1 MYVERFENISKD
13 DIGIA
18 GGKGANLGELTQA
31 GIPVP
36 PGFVITAE
44 TYQKFMDATGIFQ
57 TVMDIL
63 SKIDINDTNELQDAA
78 EEIKQI
84 IIETPIPEDISTLII
99 EAYNALSQRVGVDDA
114 DVAIRSSATA
124 EDLPDASFAGQQDT
138 FLHVKGTEEVIEY
151 VRKCWASLF
160 EARAIFYRE
169 ENDFDHSKVLI
180 AVVVQQMVD
189 ADKAGVMFTV
199 NPSTGENIALI
210 EGSWGLGEA
219 VVSGTVTPDNY
230 AVNKEDNEILT
241 VKISDKKSM
250 FANDEEGTSKEVP
263 VPEDLRN
270 KRVLSDEELIKLTEM
285 GKRIQAHYG
294 KPQDT
299 EWAMEGEDLFLLQSR
314 PITTL
319 GEDTKEVK
327 ESADSANLNVLI
339 RGLGA
344 SQEWDQEKLK

>member
-114 DVAIRSSATA
+114 DVAIRSSATIVCTSNGITK
-124 EDLPDASFAGQQDT
+124 EITSPFFHSL
-138 FLHVKGTEEVIEY
+138 VMGTYPLSVCT
-151 VRKCWASLF
+151 VTLSPLT
-160 EARAIFYRE
+160 AR
-169 ENDFDHSKVLI
+169 
-180 AVVVQQMVD
+180 
-189 ADKAGVMFTV
+189 
-199 NPSTGENIALI
+199 ALI
-210 EGSWGLGEA
+210 ELSSGVEA
-219 VVSGTVTPDNY
+219 
-230 AVNKEDNEILT
+230 
-241 VKISDKKSM
+241 
-250 FANDEEGTSKEVP
+250 
-263 VPEDLRN
+263 
-270 KRVLSDEELIKLTEM
+270 
-285 GKRIQAHYG
+285 
-294 KPQDT
+294 
-299 EWAMEGEDLFLLQSR
+299 
-314 PITTL
+314 
-319 GEDTKEVK
+319 
-327 ESADSANLNVLI
+327 
-339 RGLGA
+339 
-344 SQEWDQEKLK
+344 

>member
-169 ENDFDHSKVLI
+169 ENDFDH
-180 AVVVQQMVD
+180 
-189 ADKAGVMFTV
+189 
-199 NPSTGENIALI
+199 
-210 EGSWGLGEA
+210 
-219 VVSGTVTPDNY
+219 
-230 AVNKEDNEILT
+230 
-241 VKISDKKSM
+241 
-250 FANDEEGTSKEVP
+250 
-263 VPEDLRN
+263 
-270 KRVLSDEELIKLTEM
+270 
-285 GKRIQAHYG
+285 
-294 KPQDT
+294 
-299 EWAMEGEDLFLLQSR
+299 
-314 PITTL
+314 
-319 GEDTKEVK
+319 
-327 ESADSANLNVLI
+327 
-339 RGLGA
+339 
-344 SQEWDQEKLK
+344 